1 MTREQAK
8 ILKDRYSKEQIE
20 QLSTILDVRIL
31 RNILDNWDIFCKF
44 AEDVPMEYAYRY
56 GDSRVE
62 WLDAPED
69 CVNFDLLCVKGE
81 VYGYGRH

>member
-20 QLSTILDVRIL
+20 QLSTILDVSIL
-31 RNILDNWDIFCKF
+31 RNILNNWDTFCKF

-62 WLDAPED
+62 WLDASED
-69 CVNFDLLCVKGE
+69 CNDFNLLRVKEGF
-81 VYGYGRH
+81 